1 MAIVQD
7 SKTGNTMHGI
17 LGGAARAARM
27 AIFLGVVGGLAGCGS
42 IGLGG
47 GDSAAPSDTIPQGSA
62 APATSAPGP
71 TAPALA
77 APQGSFFGGNVCPKA
92 EIRTGLQSLEVY
104 EKGKDGDA
112 TALRYQV
119 ALQRVAR
126 ECTSTG
132 SQIAMRVGVAG
143 RVLGGPKGSAGPVTF
158 PVRVIV
164 QVGGQPIYQKVH
176 QLTSTLA
183 APDFSALFTLVD
195 DQVVVPTQ
203 DGEQAFVYVEL
214 VPANEKP
221 AKPARR

>member
-1 MAIVQD
+1 MAIVQVK
-7 SKTGNTMHGI
+7 KTGVSI
-17 LGGAARAARM
+17 GAARLVRM
-27 AIFLGVVGGLAGCGS
+27 GFILALAGGMAACGS

-47 GDSAAPSDTIPQGSA
+47 GDSTAPSDTIPQDAAAA
-62 APATSAPGP
+62 APPTPAGP

-92 EIRTGLQSLEVY
+92 EIRTGLQSLEIY

-112 TALRYQV
+112 TALRHQV
-119 ALQRVAR
+119 SLQRVAR

-132 SQIAMRVGVAG
+132 SQIAMRVGAAG
-143 RVLGGPKGSAGPVTF
+143 RVLGGPKGTAGPVTF

-195 DQVVVPTQ
+195 DQVVLPTQ

>member
-1 MAIVQD
+1 MAIVQEK
-7 SKTGNTMHGI
+7 KTGI
-17 LGGAARAARM
+17 SIGAARLVRM
-27 AIFLGVVGGLAGCGS
+27 GFILALAGSVAACGS

-47 GDSAAPSDTIPQGSA
+47 GDSAAPSDTIPQDAAAA
-62 APATSAPGP
+62 APNAASPGP

-132 SQIAMRVGVAG
+132 SQIAMRVGAAG
-143 RVLGGPKGSAGPVTF
+143 RVLGGPKGAAGPVTF

-195 DQVVVPTQ
+195 DQVVVPAQ
-203 DGEQAFVYVEL
+203 DGEQAYVYVEL

-221 AKPARR
+221 VKPTRR